1 MRKLIRADLRRI
13 LKKVNVW
20 VLFIVSAFL
29 CAMSVFIG
37 YVSNPIWNGL
47 VFVNKGVPAPI
58 VYLLTSLAVLLGVY
72 GDDQKSGALST
83 VIGRGFSRT
92 KVVFAKFLD
101 SVILL
106 FGMFLIMAVFNY
118 FIAIVLGTHMTAF
131 ETKAYIL
138 QYLQNVCALLGYV
151 TISAMFIYLTNSM
164 PLGII
169 LDIVLIILLST
180 MKSLLNAIFIVK
192 RYNLTRYDLDGFLRN
207 AYSNFMLGM
216 TGRGIIS
223 FVLGMVIFVGGAVAL
238 SQLIFHVKE
247 LEF

>member
-1 MRKLIRADLRRI
+1 MRRI

-169 LDIVLIILLST
+169 LDIVLIILLS
-180 MKSLLNAIFIVK
+180 K

-247 LEF
+247 LDF

>member
-29 CAMSVFIG
+29 CVFSVIIG
-37 YVSNPIWNGL
+37 YLSSPIWNGL
-47 VFVNKGVPAPI
+47 VFVTKGLPSTM
-58 VYLLTSLAVLLGVY
+58 VYLLTSLAVLLAVY
-72 GDDQKSGALST
+72 GDDRKSGALST

-106 FGMFLIMAVFNY
+106 FGMFLILALLNFM
-118 FIAIVLGTHMTAF
+118 ISQVLGTEMSAF

-169 LDIVLIILLST
+169 LDIVLVIMLST
-180 MKSLLNAIFIVK
+180 LKGLLNAIFIVK

-223 FVLGMVIFVGGAVAL
+223 FVLGMAIFVGGAVAL

-247 LEF
+247 LDF

>member
-1 MRKLIRADLRRI
+1 MRRI

-169 LDIVLIILLST
+169 LDIVL
-180 MKSLLNAIFIVK
+180 FIVK

-223 FVLGMVIFVGGAVAL
+223 FVLGMAIFVGGAVAL

-247 LEF
+247 LDF

>member
-118 FIAIVLGTHMTAF
+118 FIAIVLGTNMTAF
-131 ETKAYIL
+131 ETKAYVL

-169 LDIVLIILLST
+169 LDIVLIIF
-180 MKSLLNAIFIVK
+180 FIVK

-223 FVLGMVIFVGGAVAL
+223 FVLGMAIFVGGAVAL

-247 LEF
+247 LDF

>member
-169 LDIVLIILLST
+169 LLHCKEVQSDP
-180 MKSLLNAIFIVK
+180 
-192 RYNLTRYDLDGFLRN
+192 LR
-207 AYSNFMLGM
+207 S
-216 TGRGIIS
+216 GRIP
-223 FVLGMVIFVGGAVAL
+223 
-238 SQLIFHVKE
+238 
-247 LEF
+247 